1 MLTNK
6 PKRGGTR
13 KGAGA
18 KPRYNEETT
27 TFGVRCPVSK
37 VDELKEIINQK
48 LNEWKKK

>member
-1 MLTNK
+1 MNNK

-18 KPRYNEETT
+18 KPQYNEETK
-27 TFGVRCPVSK
+27 TFGIRCPVSK